1 MSLVILDRIL
11 RSPGDVAADLRVD
24 RGSREVAKVSLL
36 AVSAGAT
43 IFGAVIGTFHGGLQ
57 IAFAAVKMPLALLA
71 GLVVAAPAFFAFA
84 AASGRYWRA
93 RSLFALALV
102 AGARAALVLFA
113 AAPVFGLLINLNAPY
128 DVVRVA
134 ASLAYMLAG
143 LSALSA
149 LVSGLGPE
157 KGRTLAV
164 AGFAV
169 VFLLAGAQSAWL
181 LRPYLCAPSDTTP
194 LAFIKHRREGG
205 VAGSLGRSAAR
216 IVRGPT
222 RAEAP

>member
-1 MSLVILDRIL
+1 MSLLILDRIL
-11 RSPGDVAADLRVD
+11 RSPGDVAADLRAD
-24 RGSREVAKVSLL
+24 CGSREVAKVSFL
-36 AVSAGAT
+36 AVGAGAT

-57 IAFAAVKMPLALLA
+57 IAFAAVKVPLALLGA
-71 GLVVAAPAFFAFA
+71 LVAAAPALFAFA
-84 AASGRYWRA
+84 AVSGRYWRA
-93 RSLFALALV
+93 RSLFALALI

-113 AAPVFGLLINLNAPY
+113 AAPVFGLLINLSAPY

-134 ASLAYMLAG
+134 AALAYVLAG
-143 LSALSA
+143 WSALSA

-157 KGRTLAV
+157 KGRALAV

-181 LRPYLCAPSDTTP
+181 LRPSLSEPSP
-194 LAFIKHRREGG
+194 LAFVNHRREGG
-205 VAGSLGRSAAR
+205 VAGALGRSAAR